1 MISIKTK
8 KMVTC
13 AMLLGTASVLSM
25 LKPFALPFGGG
36 ITLASMMPICLI
48 AYIYGT
54 RTGLLSALVY
64 SIIQMLLDPG
74 VISAAFLPGEEQMI
88 LGKAI
93 LMCLLDY
100 VLAFTVLGLG
110 GIFKTQFKSDFAAVS
125 LGVFFATTL
134 RYLCHIISGYI
145 LWGSY
150 AEWFFSQEG
159 FYKIGKDIL
168 AAFSGQGL
176 ALIYSIFYN
185 GLYMIPEIIITTAV
199 TPLIFQALKKGKTI

>member
-1 MISIKTK
+1 MKTK

-13 AMLLGTASVLSM
+13 AMMLAIASVLSM

-54 RTGLLSALVY
+54 KIGLLSAFVY

-74 VISAAFLPGEEQMI
+74 VIGAAFLPGDEQM
-88 LGKAI
+88 LLSKAI

-100 VLAFTVLGLG
+100 TLAFTVIGLG
-110 GIFKTQFKSDFAAVS
+110 GIFKGRLKTDFAAIT
-125 LGVFFATTL
+125 LGTFLVTGL
-134 RYLCHIISGYI
+134 RYLCHILSGYI

-150 AEWFFSQEG
+150 AEGFFSQEG
-159 FYKIGKDIL
+159 FYQIGQNIL
-168 AAFSGQGL
+168 NTFSGQGL
-176 ALIYSIFYN
+176 VIIYTLFYN
-185 GLYMIPEIIITTAV
+185 GLYMIPEIIITTIV
-199 TPLIFQALKKGKTI
+199 TPLIYEALKKGKAI